1 MHRASS
7 LLAVFSPDERHPP
20 KSAGRISVVSI
31 TISSAAMRIT
41 SRARTIAFFI
51 TLGSCLVGLAIYL
64 NIVWLVNNWRNVVP
78 LVLGIIFFALI
89 IAGLVV
95 YTIFLVREI
104 RRNEQQDSFLNAVTH
119 ELKTPITSIRLYLQ
133 TLERRP
139 LSENQRRDFYRLM
152 LDDTDRLLGTVGQVL
167 RAGEIRQRRSPRNCQ
182 DVDFSGIIRESLEL
196 ARLRHGLSADVLRFG
211 TAPAEPITLV
221 GNPEEL
227 RTAVAN
233 LIENAVQYSGQQP
246 SIVVDVETPNI
257 DTVILRVRDNGVGI
271 PPEELKRIFKRFYRV
286 QSQANGPVKGTG
298 LGLFIVRSI
307 ARRHGGEAFA
317 ESEGEGRGSTFI
329 MRLPPG
335 YHV

>member
-1 MHRASS
+1 
-7 LLAVFSPDERHPP
+7 
-20 KSAGRISVVSI
+20 
-31 TISSAAMRIT
+31 
-41 SRARTIAFFI
+41 
-51 TLGSCLVGLAIYL
+51 VGLAIYL

-78 LVLGIIFFALI
+78 LVLGIIFFGMI
-89 IAGLVV
+89 IAGLVL

-133 TLERRP
+133 TLERRT

-152 LDDTDRLLGTVGQVL
+152 LDDTDRLMGTVEQVL
-167 RAGEIRQRRSPRNCQ
+167 RAGEVRQRRSRDHWK
-182 DVDFSGIIRESLEL
+182 DVDFTAIIEESLEL
-196 ARLRHGLSADVLRFG
+196 ARLRHGLSTEALRFG
-211 TAPAEPITLV
+211 ATPPGQITLL

-233 LIENAVQYSGQQP
+233 LIENAVKYSGEHP
-246 SIVVDVETPNI
+246 LIIVDVTTPNL
-257 DTVILRVRDNGVGI
+257 DTAILRVHDNGVGI
-271 PPEELKRIFKRFYRV
+271 PRNELKRIFKRFYRV
-286 QSQANGPVKGTG
+286 QSRAAGQVKGTG

-317 ESEGEGRGSTFI
+317 ESEGEGRGSTFTL
-329 MRLPPG
+329 RLPRV